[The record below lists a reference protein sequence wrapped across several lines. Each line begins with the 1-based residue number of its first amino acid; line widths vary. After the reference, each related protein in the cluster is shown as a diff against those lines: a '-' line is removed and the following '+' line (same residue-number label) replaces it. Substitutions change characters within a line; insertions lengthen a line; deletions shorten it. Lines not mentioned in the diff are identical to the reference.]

1 MFYLERRQFLVPW
14 SAVPER
20 HQAGTLSQIQCSWQN
35 KYRLNPWQYRQE
47 KDREA
52 KVEAELKAELKEK
65 LQNDAKTDEA
75 ASDSAAVKQE
85 SKKSSGDK

>member
-1 MFYLERRQFLVPW
+1 MGNLV
-14 SAVPER
+14 
-20 HQAGTLSQIQCSWQN
+20 
-35 KYRLNPWQYRQE
+35 
-47 KDREA
+47 
-52 KVEAELKAELKEK
+52 KEK